1 MVVLDALNTMY
12 YYILLLCYTEQWNKK
27 HHIPSATNKQRWQ
40 SKLVTVQRTANV
52 HALVGLSQMHDKLGS
67 HPKPTKAALT
77 AIKAAHIVHPF
88 RTHPIVHT
96 SLAGVFQGV
105 ICFTDLL
112 KLLLSFVITL
122 DADPP

>member
-27 HHIPSATNKQRWQ
+27 HHIPSTTNKQRWQ

-96 SLAGVFQGV
+96 SLVGVFQGV